1 MLLLARVLQAQGKE
15 AEASELMEATVA
27 RAAQGGGR
35 MNTLFAHANA
45 ARHALRQGQLADAL
59 RWAEGART
67 EEVRPFHSALS
78 TSLTRIEIL
87 IRAGRARHR
96 ETASRLLGSLD
107 RATERVNLRKH
118 RIEILALEALL
129 RSAEGDDD
137 GAFAALGRSLAL
149 AARGRYVRAY
159 LDLGAD
165 MQRLMARYP
174 FPSEYDEYVSALR
187 EAFANEGLRP
197 SGPIKQALPE
207 PLSNR
212 ELDVLALMAER
223 LSNKEIAGRL
233 HVSLPTVK
241 SHANR
246 IYQKLHVHNR
256 RGAVEKAVGLGL
268 LPQV

>member
-1 MLLLARVLQAQGKE
+1 
-15 AEASELMEATVA
+15 
-27 RAAQGGGR
+27 
-35 MNTLFAHANA
+35 MNTLFAHASA
-45 ARHALRQGQLADAL
+45 AQHALRQGRFADAL

-78 TSLTRIEIL
+78 TSLIRIEIL
-87 IRAGRARHR
+87 IRAGGARRR
-96 ETASRLLGSLD
+96 ETASRLLASLD
-107 RATERVNLRKH
+107 RATVRLNLRKH
-118 RIEILALEALL
+118 RVEILALEALL

-149 AARGRYVRAY
+149 ASKGRYVRAF

-174 FPSEYDEYVSALR
+174 FPSEYGEYVTALR
-187 EAFANEGLRP
+187 EAFANDRLRR
-197 SGPIKQALPE
+197 SAPIRQELPE

-212 ELDVLALMAER
+212 EFDVLSLMGER

-256 RGAVEKAVGLGL
+256 REAVEKAVGLGL